1 MVFMRKRRSGTEGTN
16 QDVQLLATIRTRLE
30 FLVTIGALFFLTSVT
45 LVSMLDRERM
55 QAWAKLT

>member
-16 QDVQLLATIRTRLE
+16 EDVELLAAIRTRLE

-45 LVSMLDRERM
+45 LVAMLDRERM